1 MTPLFWAR
9 VRIGV
14 LLFVAILVQTT
25 LGSDLR
31 VFQIAPDF
39 MLLIT
44 ICAGMT
50 GGAEAGAWVGF
61 WAGLIADMF
70 LASTPVGLS
79 ALTYCLVGAAIGSL
93 RSGYLQERRLLLP
106 LAALGGTAAGVVLFV
121 AVGDV
126 LGQTQLLAAGR
137 AWLVQVAVIESL
149 WASVLAIPVGMLYTR
164 LAKGSQGA
172 ERLGSPAGAAV

>member
-14 LLFVAILVQTT
+14 LLFVAILLQTT
-25 LGSDLR
+25 LAADLR
-31 VFQIAPDF
+31 VLQIAPDF
-39 MLLIT
+39 MLLIV
-44 ICAGMT
+44 ICAAMT

-61 WAGLIADMF
+61 WAGLLSDMF
-70 LASTPVGLS
+70 LAGTPVGLS
-79 ALTYCLVGAAIGSL
+79 ALTYCLVGAAIGAL
-93 RSGYLQERRLLLP
+93 RSGYLQDRRLLLP

-137 AWLVQVAVIESL
+137 AWLIRVAVIESL
-149 WASVLAIPVGMLYTR
+149 WATVLAVPMGMIYTR
-164 LAKGSQGA
+164 LARNSQGA
-172 ERLGSPAGAAV
+172 ERMGSPAGAGV